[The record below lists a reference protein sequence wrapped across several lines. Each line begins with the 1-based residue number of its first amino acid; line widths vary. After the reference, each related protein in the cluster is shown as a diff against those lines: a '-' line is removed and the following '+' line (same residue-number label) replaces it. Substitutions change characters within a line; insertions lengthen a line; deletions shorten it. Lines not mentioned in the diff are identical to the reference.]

1 MIQMLADAPQAA
13 GADLGSMRHILYGA
27 SPISES
33 VLQRARRIFPDVR
46 FSQAYGMTELAPV
59 ATILTAEDHEDPAL
73 ARSCGRPA
81 VHCEVQIVDPA
92 GVEVPRGEVGEIVAR
107 GDHLMSGYWNKP
119 TETSDALRD
128 GWMHTGDAGYMNAD
142 GYVFVVDRIKDMV
155 VTGGENV
162 YSVEVENA
170 LAKHPAV
177 AQVAVFGIPDEDWG
191 ERVHAAVVLADGESA
206 TADELRDF
214 CRDRL
219 ANYKIPRS
227 VEFIDALPVSGAGKI
242 LKRELRRPHW
252 QGAARGVQ

>member
-1 MIQMLADAPQAA
+1 
-13 GADLGSMRHILYGA
+13 
-27 SPISES
+27 
-33 VLQRARRIFPDVR
+33 
-46 FSQAYGMTELAPV
+46 
-59 ATILTAEDHEDPAL
+59 
-73 ARSCGRPA
+73 
-81 VHCEVQIVDPA
+81 
-92 GVEVPRGEVGEIVAR
+92 
-107 GDHLMSGYWNKP
+107 
-119 TETSDALRD
+119 
-128 GWMHTGDAGYMNAD
+128 MHTGDAGYMNVD

>member
-1 MIQMLADAPQAA
+1 
-13 GADLGSMRHILYGA
+13 
-27 SPISES
+27 
-33 VLQRARRIFPDVR
+33 
-46 FSQAYGMTELAPV
+46 MTELAPV

-73 ARSCGRPA
+73 GRSCGRPA
-81 VHCEVQIVDPA
+81 VHCEVQIVDPD

>member
-1 MIQMLADAPQAA
+1 
-13 GADLGSMRHILYGA
+13 
-27 SPISES
+27 
-33 VLQRARRIFPDVR
+33 
-46 FSQAYGMTELAPV
+46 
-59 ATILTAEDHEDPAL
+59 
-73 ARSCGRPA
+73 
-81 VHCEVQIVDPA
+81 
-92 GVEVPRGEVGEIVAR
+92 
-107 GDHLMSGYWNKP
+107 
-119 TETSDALRD
+119 
-128 GWMHTGDAGYMNAD
+128 MHTGDAGYMNAD